1 MNLIRGE
8 YFPSFADKVLIHY
21 DLLYCNPN
29 TINDGDIVYCDTH
42 HILRFKDILNQ
53 KKDLTII
60 THNSDHC
67 ICDGISQNENMISV
81 DEFSCYNKWYGQNS
95 YSLNSNVFPI
105 PIGFENLRW
114 ESSFGT
120 KTEWLG
126 KVSNEDIEPNLLV
139 YLNCNSNTNIKER
152 GECYNFAKNSDFVTV
167 DLPNLTYLE
176 YLRKIKNHKFVLSP
190 RGNGLDCHRTWE
202 ILMMKRVPVIKR
214 EGNLE
219 QLYNGIPVLFVDQ
232 WEDLN
237 KLNLETL
244 YTGFSFENQ
253 NYLYTDFWRHDGEI
267 WGDALYIKRK

>member
-1 MNLIRGE
+1 MNIVRGQ
-8 YFPSFADKVLIHY
+8 YFPSLADKVLIHY
-21 DLLYCNPN
+21 DLLYCDPN
-29 TINDGDIVYCDTH
+29 TISDGDTVYCDTH
-42 HILRFKDILNQ
+42 QILKFKNILNQ
-53 KKDLTII
+53 RKNLTII

-67 ICDGISQNENMISV
+67 ICDGISKCENMISV
-81 DEFSCYNKWYGQNS
+81 DEFVCYNKWYGQNS
-95 YSLNSNVFPI
+95 YSLNPNVFPI

-114 ESSFGT
+114 ESSFGP

-126 KVSNEDIEPNLLV
+126 EVSDEDIEPNSLV
-139 YLNCNSNTNIKER
+139 YLNCNINTNIKER
-152 GECYNFAKNSDFVTV
+152 EECYNFAKNCDFVTV

-202 ILMMKRVPVIKR
+202 ILMMKRVPIIKR

-232 WEDLN
+232 WKDLN

-244 YTGFSFENQ
+244 YTEFSFENQ
-253 NYLYTDFWRHDGEI
+253 NYLYTDFWRH
-267 WGDALYIKRK
+267 